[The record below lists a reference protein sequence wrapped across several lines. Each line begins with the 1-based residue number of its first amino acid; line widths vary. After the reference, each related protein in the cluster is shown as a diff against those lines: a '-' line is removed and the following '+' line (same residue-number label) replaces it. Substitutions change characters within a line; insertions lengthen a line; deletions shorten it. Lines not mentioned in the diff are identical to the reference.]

1 MAGEDAKD
9 DGAHEVDGSAA
20 TIACVKERKRPGNC
34 IPPKP
39 SRHWDAGEVRMTQII
54 TDPQ

>member
-20 TIACVKERKRPGNC
+20 TIACVIERKRPRNC
-34 IPPKP
+34 IPPNL
-39 SRHWDAGEVRMTQII
+39 RDNGTLGTYE
-54 TDPQ
+54 